1 MVTNNTIDYTTKIFT
16 FQLIFV
22 IFHALFFLFS
32 QKIKFRHKKG
42 SRDKAT
48 APVFYTSIFFIES
61 NSSVISFDG
70 FFERRETTT
79 FTISASPKPTTSE

>member
-1 MVTNNTIDYTTKIFT
+1 MIDYTTKICT

-32 QKIKFRHKKG
+32 EKIKFRHKFRHKKG
-42 SRDKAT
+42 SRYKAT
-48 APVFYTSIFFIES
+48 ASAFYTSIFLIES

-70 FFERRETTT
+70 FFERRETIT

>member
-1 MVTNNTIDYTTKIFT
+1 MIDYTTKICT

-32 QKIKFRHKKG
+32 EKIKLRHKKG
-42 SRDKAT
+42 SRYKAT
-48 APVFYTSIFFIES
+48 APAVYTSIFLIES
-61 NSSVISFDG
+61 NSSMISFDG
-70 FFERRETTT
+70 FFERRETIT